1 MARGSKRQNHADNE
15 SLMDI
20 VPKETLQIV
29 SITCDN
35 KGNVIGLGNNGKLYK
50 YNTDNREWVM
60 L

>member
-1 MARGSKRQNHADNE
+1 MAGRNKRKSDADNE
-15 SLMDI
+15 SLMEL

-35 KGNVIGLGNNGKLYK
+35 KGSVMGLGNNGKLYK
-50 YNTDNREWVM
+50 YNSDNREWVM

>member
-1 MARGSKRQNHADNE
+1 MAGRNKRKSNADNE
-15 SLMDI
+15 SLMEL

-35 KGNVIGLGNNGKLYK
+35 KGNVMGLGNNGKLYK
-50 YNTDNREWVM
+50 YNSDNREWVM

>member
-1 MARGSKRQNHADNE
+1 MAGRNKRKSDADNE
-15 SLMDI
+15 SLMEL

-35 KGNVIGLGNNGKLYK
+35 KGNVMGLGNNGKLYK
-50 YNTDNREWVM
+50 YNSDNREWVM